1 MQIKKRKK
9 NLDLGQD
16 QMIKLKIVKKEQIL
30 LLNHLILVQLQEE
43 NELNFI
49 IYLITNT
56 NIFIYKNFFI
66 YFELSNLINIFE
78 KYIYL

>member
-66 YFELSNLINIFE
+66 ICLNKI
-78 KYIYL
+78 